1 MSFFRSE
8 SRRRANVAPE
18 NFKHIQQRVL
28 EELDDY
34 DFGHIPVNFCL
45 TSIYD
50 HSLQDAFSK
59 VVHKLIDSLPYIED
73 LLNVFCGVST
83 RSLDIPRVRLPVH
96 SRIPKQPRHSCLM

>member
-1 MSFFRSE
+1 LY
-8 SRRRANVAPE
+8 ANNTQE

-34 DFGHIPVNFCL
+34 EFGQIPVNFHL

-50 HSLQDAFSK
+50 HSLQDAFSR

-73 LLNVFCGVST
+73 LVNVFCGVS
-83 RSLDIPRVRLPVH
+83 SQNPDAVRVR
-96 SRIPKQPRHSCLM
+96 

>member
-1 MSFFRSE
+1 M
-8 SRRRANVAPE
+8 
-18 NFKHIQQRVL
+18 L

-34 DFGHIPVNFCL
+34 DFGHIPVNFYL

-59 VVHKLIDSLPYIED
+59 VVHTLIDSLPYIED

-83 RSLDIPRVRLPVH
+83 RGAEI
-96 SRIPKQPRHSCLM
+96 SRIR

>member
-1 MSFFRSE
+1 M
-8 SRRRANVAPE
+8 
-18 NFKHIQQRVL
+18 L
-28 EELDDY
+28 EELEDY
-34 DFGHIPVNFCL
+34 EFGHVPVNFYL

-83 RSLDIPRVRLPVH
+83 RSPDVAQVY
-96 SRIPKQPRHSCLM
+96 